1 MSHQETIAIE
11 NIKNTID
18 ENFNLLK
25 TSEFISLM
33 ENYGFTLNGTQE
45 SLYFERKLQET
56 IFFTKPE
63 TSSSDLKDNRDEHS
77 DIKVAK
83 PGKKGSF
90 KFQQV
95 KLKYYDYLICTYV
108 LPKENKSKWYY
119 LSTKNISS
127 KLGKENK
134 EVGKLTWQR
143 QHRDHND
150 EGQIT
155 ATKEFYEHAILIG
168 EYPYTYDITNEQFLE
183 LANKIDDIRKNDRE
197 QNNTGKEI

>member
-1 MSHQETIAIE
+1 MSHQEPIE
-11 NIKNTID
+11 KIKNIID
-18 ENFNLLK
+18 ENFDLLK

-56 IFFTKPE
+56 KFFTKPE
-63 TSSSDLKDNRDEHS
+63 TSSSDLKDNRDDYS

-83 PGKKGSF
+83 PGKQGSF

-95 KLKYYDYLICTYV
+95 KLKCYDYLICTCV
-108 LPKENKSKWYY
+108 LPKENISKWYY
-119 LSTKNISS
+119 LSTKHISS
-127 KLGKENK
+127 NLGREGKE
-134 EVGKLTWQR
+134 EGKITWQR
-143 QHRDHND
+143 QHREHKS

-197 QNNTGKEI
+197 QNNTGEEI